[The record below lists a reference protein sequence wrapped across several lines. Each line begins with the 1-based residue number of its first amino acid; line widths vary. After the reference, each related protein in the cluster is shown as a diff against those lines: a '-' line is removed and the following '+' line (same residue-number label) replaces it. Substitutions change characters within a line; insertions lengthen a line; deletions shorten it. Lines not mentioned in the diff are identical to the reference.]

1 MSERGAAAGRRLAS
15 ALVRTGWSVRVR
27 GADLVPAT
35 GGVVLAA
42 NHVNFLDGPLLLAV
56 APRPVHCLSKR
67 ELFRGP
73 VGWVLR
79 GTGQIPVDREG
90 PDREAVSAALGVLRA
105 GQVLGMFPE
114 GTRGSGEF
122 ETIRRGVAYFALRTG
137 APVVPVVCLGVGSR
151 GRTLG
156 SLPPPRSRLDVIF
169 GAPFD
174 VVDAGL
180 RGSARLAAA
189 SEQVRTALVAH
200 LAAARSAV
208 PD

>member
-1 MSERGAAAGRRLAS
+1 M
-15 ALVRTGWSVRVR
+15 LVRTGWSVHVR
-27 GADLVPAT
+27 GAEQVPAA
-35 GGVVLAA
+35 GGVVIAS
-42 NHVNFLDGPLLLAV
+42 NHVNFLDGPLLFGV

-73 VGWVLR
+73 IGWVLR
-79 GTGQIPVDREG
+79 GAGHIPINREG
-90 PDREAVSAALGVLRA
+90 PDREAVSAALQVLKD
-105 GQVLGMFPE
+105 GQVLGVFPE

-122 ETIRRGVAYFALRTG
+122 ETIRTGVAYFALRTG

-156 SLPPPRSRLDVIF
+156 ALPRPRSRLDVVF
-169 GAPFD
+169 GAPFKVED
-174 VVDAGL
+174 TGL

-189 SEQVRTALVAH
+189 SEQVRAELVAH
-200 LAAARSAV
+200 LAAARLRRTDPA